1 MYSFILFLFDFFNN
15 LWYNTEYKFKREY
28 RLIISIMVM
37 IMKKENS
44 NYLNTLESV
53 IQKLNS
59 QIAYSFSRGK
69 SCSLYIAIFDKAT
82 NCELFLNDSLIFSGS
97 ETICKKIFKDI
108 LKKLKKEH
116 YYLDGNLTD
125 VAYIKYMKEAKAL
138 NLV

>member
-15 LWYNTEYKFKREY
+15 LWYNTEYKFKRED

>member
-1 MYSFILFLFDFFNN
+1 
-15 LWYNTEYKFKREY
+15 
-28 RLIISIMVM
+28 M